1 MHMHMYMYMASCTR
15 GRRHGITKGSL
26 PHVESCVPS
35 YRSVRHCLLALTC
48 FRHSAYVAL
57 CRKSVSVLVA
67 STLQQ
72 QEGTQISTLQTVD
85 R

>member
-1 MHMHMYMYMASCTR
+1 M
-15 GRRHGITKGSL
+15 TKGSL

-35 YRSVRHCLLALTC
+35 CRSVRHSLHALTC
-48 FRHSAYVAL
+48 FPHSAYVAL
-57 CRKSVSVLVA
+57 CGKSVSVLVA
-67 STLQQ
+67 SILQQ

>member
-1 MHMHMYMYMASCTR
+1 M
-15 GRRHGITKGSL
+15 TKGSL

-35 YRSVRHCLLALTC
+35 RSVRHCLVALIN
-48 FRHSAYVAL
+48 FLHSAYVAL
-57 CRKSVSVLVA
+57 CRKLVSVPVA

>member
-1 MHMHMYMYMASCTR
+1 MASCTR
-15 GRRHGITKGSL
+15 GRPHGITKGSL

-35 YRSVRHCLLALTC
+35 YRSVRHCLVALIN
-48 FRHSAYVAL
+48 FLHSAYVAL
-57 CRKSVSVLVA
+57 CRKLVSVPVA